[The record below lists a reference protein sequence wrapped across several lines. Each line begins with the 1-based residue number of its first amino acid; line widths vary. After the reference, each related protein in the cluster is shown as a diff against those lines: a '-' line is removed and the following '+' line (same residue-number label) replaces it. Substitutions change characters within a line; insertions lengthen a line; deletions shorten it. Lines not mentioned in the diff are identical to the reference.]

1 MIKKLRMLTRYLK
14 GSRKGLV
21 FAFILAALSTF
32 AKLIIPFIAGRLI
45 NTAYDGVITSENMSL
60 SLILMGVAL
69 VVGVAARY
77 GFDAL
82 CGKLAQEVGERIRKE
97 VVDSYLNIPVSYLDT
112 HSEGDLLLRLLND
125 TENVQNG
132 LVVGGATFFDGI
144 VAIVVTM
151 VMMFTL
157 NWLLGLAV
165 VVLTPLSLLT
175 SRFVSKF
182 NSKHFKGQA
191 KNAGKMSGFVSES
204 LTNSQ
209 TIQNLNL
216 SKERTEGFDKI
227 SDAYRKDV
235 FTASMGASIINPSTR
250 LVNGIINAI
259 LITLGA
265 VVLTSNWDLGIDFK
279 VGDLTAFLVYA
290 SNYMDPFNSVSDVM
304 AELSF
309 AFASLE
315 RIDSLLNEKKV
326 DRSGLALEKGITDI
340 HSEHLNFE
348 YVPGTLVLKDVNIDL
363 PQGKRIALVGP
374 TGCGKTTLIQ
384 VLMKFYDPKDGDFY
398 WNDKASKDISRDEIC
413 DKVGMV
419 LQNTWIFHGTV
430 KENIAYGNPNATD
443 EDVREAAKAALAD
456 DMIMRLPNGYDTV
469 ISDNSGL
476 SAGEKQLLCVA
487 RVFCRKPEVI
497 VLDEATSNIDIRTES
512 ILNNSFDNLMKG
524 KTSLVVAHRLSTIV
538 GSDKIYYLK
547 DGAILESGTHK
558 ELLKK
563 RGYYYELYM
572 SQFVHEDDTK

>member
-14 GSRKGLV
+14 GSRKGLAL
-21 FAFILAALSTF
+21 AFILAALSTF

-45 NTAYDGVITSENMSL
+45 NNATDGSITPENMSL

-69 VVGVAARY
+69 IVGVAARY

-112 HSEGDLLLRLLND
+112 HTEGDLLLRLLND

-144 VAIVVTM
+144 VAILVTM

-165 VVLTPLSLLT
+165 IVLTPLSLLT

-204 LTNSQ
+204 LNNSQ

-216 SKERTEGFDKI
+216 SAERKEGFDKI
-227 SDAYRKDV
+227 SDEYRKDV
-235 FTASMGASIINPSTR
+235 FRASMGASIINPSTR

-265 VVLTSNWDLGIDFK
+265 VVLTQNWDLGITFK

-326 DRSGLALEKGITDI
+326 DRSGASLENGIQDI
-340 HSEHLNFE
+340 NSKNLDFE
-348 YVPGTLVLKDVNIDL
+348 YVPGTLVLKNVNIDL
-363 PQGKRIALVGP
+363 PKGKRIALVGP

-384 VLMKFYDPKDGDFY
+384 VLMKFYDPKNGDFY
-398 WNDKASKDISRDEIC
+398 WNEKASQDISRDAIC

-430 KENIAYGNPNATD
+430 KENIAYGNPNASD
-443 EDVREAAKAALAD
+443 EDVIEAAKAALAHE
-456 DMIMRLPNGYDTV
+456 MIMRLPNGYDTI

-538 GSDKIYYLK
+538 GSDMIYYLK
-547 DGAILESGTHK
+547 DGAILENGTHE

-563 RGYYYELYM
+563 CGYYYELYM
-572 SQFVHEDDTK
+572 SQFVHEGDTK

>member
-14 GSRKGLV
+14 GSRKGLAL
-21 FAFILAALSTF
+21 AFILAALSTF

-45 NTAYDGVITSENMSL
+45 NNATDGTITPENMSL

-112 HSEGDLLLRLLND
+112 HTEGDLLLRLLND

-144 VAIVVTM
+144 VAILVTM

-165 VVLTPLSLLT
+165 IVLTPLSLLT

-204 LTNSQ
+204 LNNSQ

-216 SKERTEGFDKI
+216 SAERKEGFDKI
-227 SDAYRKDV
+227 SDEYRKDV
-235 FTASMGASIINPSTR
+235 FRASMGASIINPSTR

-265 VVLTSNWDLGIDFK
+265 VVLTQNWDLGITFK

-326 DRSGLALEKGITDI
+326 DRSGAPLENGIQDI
-340 HSEHLNFE
+340 NSKNLDFE
-348 YVPGTLVLKDVNIDL
+348 YVPGTLVLKNVNIDL
-363 PQGKRIALVGP
+363 PKGKRIALVGP

-384 VLMKFYDPKDGDFY
+384 VLMKFYDPKNGDFY
-398 WNDKASKDISRDEIC
+398 WNEKASQDISRDAIC

-430 KENIAYGNPNATD
+430 KENIAYGNPNASD
-443 EDVREAAKAALAD
+443 EDVIEAAKAALAHE
-456 DMIMRLPNGYDTV
+456 MIMRLPNGYDTI

-538 GSDKIYYLK
+538 GSDMIYYLK
-547 DGAILESGTHK
+547 DGAILENGTHE

-572 SQFVHEDDTK
+572 SQFVHEGDTK

>member
-14 GSRKGLV
+14 GSRKGLAL
-21 FAFILAALSTF
+21 AFILAALSTF

-45 NTAYDGVITSENMSL
+45 NNATDGSITPENMSL

-112 HSEGDLLLRLLND
+112 HTEGDLLLRLLND

-144 VAIVVTM
+144 VAILVTM

-165 VVLTPLSLLT
+165 IVLTPLSLLT

-204 LTNSQ
+204 LNNSQ

-216 SKERTEGFDKI
+216 SAERKEGFDKI
-227 SDAYRKDV
+227 SDEYRKDV
-235 FTASMGASIINPSTR
+235 FRASMGASIINPSTR

-265 VVLTSNWDLGIDFK
+265 VVLTQNWDLGITFK

-326 DRSGLALEKGITDI
+326 DRSGAPLENGIQDI
-340 HSEHLNFE
+340 NSENLDFE
-348 YVPGTLVLKDVNIDL
+348 YVPGTLVLKNVNIDL
-363 PQGKRIALVGP
+363 PKGKRIALVGP

-384 VLMKFYDPKDGDFY
+384 VLMKFYDPKNGDFY
-398 WNDKASKDISRDEIC
+398 WNEKASQDISRDAIC

-430 KENIAYGNPNATD
+430 KENIAYGNPNASD
-443 EDVREAAKAALAD
+443 EDVIKAAKAALAHE
-456 DMIMRLPNGYDTV
+456 MIMRLPNGYDTI

-538 GSDKIYYLK
+538 GSDMIYYLK
-547 DGAILESGTHK
+547 DGAILENATHE

-572 SQFVHEDDTK
+572 SQFVHEGDTK

>member
-14 GSRKGLV
+14 GSRKGLAL
-21 FAFILAALSTF
+21 AFILAALSTF

-45 NTAYDGVITSENMSL
+45 NNATDGSITPENMSL

-112 HSEGDLLLRLLND
+112 HTEGDLLLRLLND

-144 VAIVVTM
+144 VAILVTM

-165 VVLTPLSLLT
+165 IVLTPLSLLT

-204 LTNSQ
+204 LNNSQ

-216 SKERTEGFDKI
+216 SAERKEGFDKI
-227 SDAYRKDV
+227 SDEYRKDV
-235 FTASMGASIINPSTR
+235 FRASMGASIINPSTR

-265 VVLTSNWDLGIDFK
+265 VVLTQNWDLGITFK

-326 DRSGLALEKGITDI
+326 DRSGAPLENGIQDI
-340 HSEHLNFE
+340 NSKNLDFE
-348 YVPGTLVLKDVNIDL
+348 YVPGTLVLKNVNIDL
-363 PQGKRIALVGP
+363 PKGKRIALVGP

-384 VLMKFYDPKDGDFY
+384 VLMKFYDPKNGDFY
-398 WNDKASKDISRDEIC
+398 WNEKASQDISRDAIC

-430 KENIAYGNPNATD
+430 KENIAYGNPNASD
-443 EDVREAAKAALAD
+443 EDVTEAAKAALAHE
-456 DMIMRLPNGYDTV
+456 MIMRLPNGYDTI

-538 GSDKIYYLK
+538 GSDMIYYLK
-547 DGAILESGTHK
+547 DGAILENGTHE

-572 SQFVHEDDTK
+572 SQFVHEGDTK